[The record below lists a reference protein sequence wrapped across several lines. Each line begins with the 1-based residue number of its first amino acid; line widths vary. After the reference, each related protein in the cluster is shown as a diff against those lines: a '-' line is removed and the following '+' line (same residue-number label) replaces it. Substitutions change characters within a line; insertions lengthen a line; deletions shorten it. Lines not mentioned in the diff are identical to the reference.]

1 MSVTTISPPT
11 AGTAG
16 TPSDLVGQ
24 YRETLKGLLERE
36 KALAEQAAAGED
48 NQLRYKRSMLR
59 EMIRDTRA
67 ALRQLA
73 PKRGKYHASRRS
85 SLDGA
90 LTEARL
96 SYLAW
101 QRRESMEHTN
111 REELEW
117 MRAVIDDGTAVLT
130 RRQRQVLGLRWRQ
143 GLRQR
148 AIAGLLRVDDST
160 ICRTLQRAEDKL
172 RRYADARTL
181 VARCTDSR
189 GRLDVVRL
197 TRETRVL
204 TPRQREVLLLALAGL
219 PPWAAAKKLGVH
231 PSTAS
236 RTRIRAEWRLYR
248 LVGVYRQGD
257 RRAVDWDETCRAMAA
272 EYGIGLGAV
281 YKILGGLERGAEG
294 PGLFQRQLLRR
305 AEAGM
310 SIKEIAAE
318 LELSERMVRDN
329 IRTVRGGRMLTIIE
343 IAARADGGHGLQSQ
357 SHRTANWMGDEWIAV
372 PPELEQTVWDCR
384 GYCTLQIEDGVLV
397 GVTPGTP
404 PEPPAPEPTDTDV
417 LNVLLGVE

>member
-1 MSVTTISPPT
+1 MSVTTMSPPT

-101 QRRESMEHTN
+101 QRRESMEHT
-111 REELEW
+111 
-117 MRAVIDDGTAVLT
+117 
-130 RRQRQVLGLRWRQ
+130 
-143 GLRQR
+143 
-148 AIAGLLRVDDST
+148 
-160 ICRTLQRAEDKL
+160 EDKL

-384 GYCTLQIEDGVLV
+384 G
-397 GVTPGTP
+397 
-404 PEPPAPEPTDTDV
+404 
-417 LNVLLGVE
+417 